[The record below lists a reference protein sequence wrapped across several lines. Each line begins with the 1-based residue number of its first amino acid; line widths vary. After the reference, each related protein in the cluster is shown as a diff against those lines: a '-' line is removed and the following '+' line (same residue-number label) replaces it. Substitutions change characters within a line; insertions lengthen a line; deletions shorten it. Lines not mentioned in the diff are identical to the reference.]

1 MAKTVRKESPA
12 KGEKKGEDS
21 LTNIHIPAPRFQT
34 ALFRL
39 EGLSPYVQLRF
50 SQKAK
55 EIIRLGME
63 EGQKAKGKKRT
74 PRNYAQEYI
83 DAQYLF
89 EDGSHGINASSFRNA
104 MIEACRLCGF
114 KMTIAKMTIFAEA
127 DGLDKLDGTPLVRIE
142 GTPEKYEAMVRL
154 PTGAPDLR
162 VRAMWREWKVKLRVK
177 WDADQFTIT
186 DVSNL
191 LMRAGQQVGI
201 GEGRPFSK
209 NSAGMGFGTFT
220 IEEKK

>member
-1 MAKTVRKESPA
+1 
-12 KGEKKGEDS
+12 
-21 LTNIHIPAPRFQT
+21 
-34 ALFRL
+34 
-39 EGLSPYVQLRF
+39 
-50 SQKAK
+50 
-55 EIIRLGME
+55 
-63 EGQKAKGKKRT
+63 
-74 PRNYAQEYI
+74 
-83 DAQYLF
+83 
-89 EDGSHGINASSFRNA
+89 
-104 MIEACRLCGF
+104 
-114 KMTIAKMTIFAEA
+114 MTIAKMTIFAEA